1 MINIKDFTKEY
12 SNGKLAVDN
21 ISFTVN
27 NGEIFGFLGPNG
39 AGKSTTI
46 KTIVGINK
54 PTKGTITINDLNIE
68 DDPIAYKKQFSYVP
82 DNPFLFD
89 KYSGYEY
96 LNFIADIY
104 EVDEE
109 TRKER
114 IENYLK
120 LFPIEGMDTQISSYS
135 HGMQQKLAI
144 IGALLHDPD
153 ILILDEPMVGLDA
166 KSSYNLKNIM
176 RERVKEGKSVIF
188 STHVMEIVENICD
201 RVAIISKGKIVAYG
215 TISELKQDG
224 KTFEE
229 IFLELTDE

>member
-12 SNGKLAVDN
+12 PNGKTAVDN

-54 PTKGTITINDLNIE
+54 PTNGSITINGLDIE
-68 DDPIAYKKQFSYVP
+68 DDPILYKKQFSYVP

-104 EVDEE
+104 GVDED
-109 TRKER
+109 TRKKR
-114 IENYLK
+114 IEYYLK

-166 KSSYNLKNIM
+166 KSSYNLKKIM
-176 RERVKEGKSVIF
+176 RERVKQGKSVIF

-215 TISELKQDG
+215 TINELKQDG

-229 IFLELTDE
+229 VFLELTDE